1 MRNHIS
7 PIPFVSVV
15 FAVGMG
21 LLCSTSGRSQSR
33 AANDIHRINFR
44 NFTYRPNYMNTDQ
57 PPWYEVTVINGEYK
71 KKYSD
76 LDEEIFTVLDIVYGD
91 LNGDGRDEAVVLTGG
106 GGGGSMYVA
115 EAYVYAMQNGKPVR
129 LDVVTGSDR
138 ATGSVRAVRVVNG
151 LLKAERLGNRMDQ
164 AIGAEYIDTTT
175 YRLKDGKLLQ
185 VGRPIR
191 RSLRG
196 EEVAKRIQFERGKTS
211 AVITGSTSGTN
222 FYVLRVRWKQTLT
235 VQMTSTLG
243 NARFEL
249 IRDDYT
255 MAYRKT
261 QWSGKVEYPG
271 DLYLVVVSNKGKADY
286 RLEVTVR

>member
-1 MRNHIS
+1 MRDHIS
-7 PIPFVSVV
+7 PINFVALV
-15 FAVGMG
+15 FAVGLS
-21 LLCSTSGRSQSR
+21 LLCATSGWSQSR
-33 AANDIHRINFR
+33 AANDIHRIDFR
-44 NFTYRPNYMNTDQ
+44 NFTYRPYYMNTDQ
-57 PPWYEVTVINGEYK
+57 PPWYEVTVTNGEYK

-76 LDEEIFTVLDIVYGD
+76 RDEEIFTVLDIVYGD

-106 GGGGSMYVA
+106 SGGGSMYVA

-138 ATGSVRAVRVVNG
+138 ATGSVRAVRVVGG

-175 YRLKDGKLLQ
+175 YQLKGNKLLP
-185 VGRPIR
+185 VGRPVR

-196 EEVAKRIQFERGKTS
+196 EAVAKRLQVERGKTS
-211 AVITGSTSGTN
+211 AVITGSTSAAK
-222 FYVLRVRWKQTLT
+222 FYVLRVRGKQTLT
-235 VQMTSTLG
+235 VQITSTLG

-249 IRDDYT
+249 IQDDYT

-261 QWSGKVEYPG
+261 RWSGKIEYPA
-271 DLYLVVVSNKGKADY
+271 DIYLVVVSNNGDADY
-286 RLEVTVR
+286 RLEVTIR